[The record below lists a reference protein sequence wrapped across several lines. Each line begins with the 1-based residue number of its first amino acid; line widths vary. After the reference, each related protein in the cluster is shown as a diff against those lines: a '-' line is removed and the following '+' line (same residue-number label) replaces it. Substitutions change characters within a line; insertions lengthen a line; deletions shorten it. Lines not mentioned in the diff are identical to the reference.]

1 MGVVSRA
8 AKAAGTCVPVHAG
21 AGIARSAIRRASV
34 SRRALDF
41 APSAA
46 VPRCCRRRRF
56 HQVHR
61 SRRPSVVEIAPPHAG
76 PLSWMLMPITRFAA
90 PSSPSLPTIT
100 EAANNAR
107 PATMNSGS
115 TSDSPFC
122 VSYCWQSLP
131 LTPSRLGHRGGSAA
145 TPARAY
151 RQDDVLRVLQVRA
164 FRPRAIMY
172 CGIVGAAVSR
182 LLEPRVSGL
191 MLFPG
196 VRAGRGHAG

>member
-1 MGVVSRA
+1 MNVACNGLPGGLTGRSRCHRCVSRA
-8 AKAAGTCVPVHAG
+8 AKAAGTWVPAHAG
-21 AGIARSAIRRASV
+21 TGIVRSAIRRASV
-34 SRRALDF
+34 SRSALDF

-46 VPRCCRRRRF
+46 VPRCRRRRRF

-122 VSYCWQSLP
+122 VSHCGQSLLCSLP
-131 LTPSRLGHRGGSAA
+131 PRASRRFGSRDHPCSRLGGVFRAVRSTAAGSPAWSRAAA
-145 TPARAY
+145 TRPAR
-151 RQDDVLRVLQVRA
+151 
-164 FRPRAIMY
+164 
-172 CGIVGAAVSR
+172 
-182 LLEPRVSGL
+182 
-191 MLFPG
+191 
-196 VRAGRGHAG
+196 